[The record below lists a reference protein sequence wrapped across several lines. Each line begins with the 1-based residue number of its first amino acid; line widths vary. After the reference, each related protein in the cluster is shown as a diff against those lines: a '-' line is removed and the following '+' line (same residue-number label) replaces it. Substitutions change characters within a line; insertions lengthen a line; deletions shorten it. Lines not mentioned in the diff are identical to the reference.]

1 MMKIAINV
9 EKPVVKIMICVENSE
24 IKILICVEIGEIKIS
39 IFVGSGQRMK
49 STAAMRRK
57 LHKFLIKTVLLAMG
71 FLFCAPVLFLLSGSI
86 MSRYELSKSLL
97 PLMTGQEELI
107 TWAFFPRYPTFEHYA
122 RILFQTP
129 QFFVV
134 FWNSMKMVCL
144 ILMGQFFIA
153 VPAAW
158 AFAVYQFRGRK
169 LLFTLYIVLM
179 LMPFQVTMLSSY
191 LVLHRLELLNTHGAI
206 ILPAVFSAFPI
217 FLIYRDFCSLPRGLI
232 EAARIDGAGEWM
244 IFQKIGLPLAS
255 GGILSAGVLGFLE
268 YWNLIEQPMAF
279 LEDQTLWPLSLY
291 LPEIGPEQA
300 GYSFVAAVITLIPAV
315 FVFLA
320 GREYLEQGIVAS
332 AVKG

>member
-1 MMKIAINV
+1 
-9 EKPVVKIMICVENSE
+9 
-24 IKILICVEIGEIKIS
+24 
-39 IFVGSGQRMK
+39 MK

-144 ILMGQFFIA
+144 ILAGQFLIA

-191 LVLHRLELLNTHGAI
+191 LVLHRLELLNTHGSI
-206 ILPAVFSAFPI
+206 ILPAIFSAFPV

-244 IFQKIGLPLAS
+244 IFRKIGLPLAS
-255 GGILSAGVLGFLE
+255 SGILSAGVLGFLE
-268 YWNLIEQPMAF
+268 YWSLIEQPMAF

>member
-57 LHKFLIKTVLLAMG
+57 LHKFLIKTVLLEMG

-191 LVLHRLELLNTHGAI
+191 LVLHRLELLNTQGSI
-206 ILPAVFSAFPI
+206 ILPAIFSAFPV

-244 IFQKIGLPLAS
+244 IFRKIGLPLAS

>member
-144 ILMGQFFIA
+144 ILVGQFFIA

-191 LVLHRLELLNTHGAI
+191 LVLHRLELLNTQGSI
-206 ILPAVFSAFPI
+206 ILPAIFSAFPV

-244 IFQKIGLPLAS
+244 IFRKIGLPLAS

>member
-1 MMKIAINV
+1 MLKAIRKNW
-9 EKPVVKIMICVENSE
+9 K
-24 IKILICVEIGEIKIS
+24 KILI
-39 IFVGSGQRMK
+39 RM
-49 STAAMRRK
+49 A
-57 LHKFLIKTVLLAMG
+57 LLAVG
-71 FLFCAPVLFLLSGSI
+71 TVFCAPILLLLTGSV
-86 MSRYELSKSLL
+86 MSRYELTQSLL
-97 PLMTGQEELI
+97 PLLTDGEELI
-107 TWAFFPRYPTFEHYA
+107 SWTFFPDYPTFEHYF

-134 FWNSMKMVCL
+134 FWNSMKIVCL
-144 ILMGQFFIA
+144 ILAGQFFVA

-158 AFAVYQFRGRK
+158 AFAVYPFRGRK
-169 LLFTLYIVLM
+169 WLFTLYIVLM
-179 LMPFQVTMLSSY
+179 LMPFQVTMLSNY
-191 LVLHRLELLNTHGAI
+191 LVLNRLELLNTHGAI
-206 ILPAVFSAFPI
+206 ILPAVFSAFPV
-217 FLIYRDFCSLPRGLI
+217 FLIYRDFCSLPKGLI

-244 IFQKIGLPLAS
+244 IFGKIGLPLAS

-268 YWNLIEQPMAF
+268 YWSLIEQPMAF

-320 GREYLEQGIVAS
+320 GREYLEQGITAS

>member
-1 MMKIAINV
+1 MRKKISNAF
-9 EKPVVKIMICVENSE
+9 
-24 IKILICVEIGEIKIS
+24 IKIIL
-39 IFVGSGQRMK
+39 F
-49 STAAMRRK
+49 AAGG
-57 LHKFLIKTVLLAMG
+57 I
-71 FLFCAPVLFLLSGSI
+71 FCAPVLFLLSGSV
-86 MSRYELSKSLL
+86 MSRYELSQSLM
-97 PLMTGQEELI
+97 PLMADQDKLI
-107 TWAFFPRYPTFEHYA
+107 TWAFFPRYPTFRHYL

-134 FWNSMKMVCL
+134 FWNSMKIAVL
-144 ILMGQFFIA
+144 TLAGQFFIA

-158 AFAVYQFRGRK
+158 AFSVYRFRGRK
-169 LLFTLYIVLM
+169 MLFTLYIVLM

-191 LVLHRLELLNTHGAI
+191 LVLNHLELLDSHSAI
-206 ILPAVFSAFPI
+206 ILPAVFSAFPV
-217 FLIYRDFCSLPRGLI
+217 FLIYRDFCNLPKGLI

-244 IFQKIGLPLAS
+244 IFFRIGLPLSS

-268 YWNLIEQPMAF
+268 YWSLIEQPMAF

-320 GREYLEQGIVAS
+320 GREYLERGITAS
-332 AVKG
+332 AVKE